1 MIGFRGRFEEA
12 IEKLHGVQGLTR
24 SSLGVRGKILLFQFT
39 SSDYFLFGIKG
50 YSLYLVF
57 GIVAATETLVGLYLQ
72 LGQVG
77 ESLNYY
83 FFSLD

>member
-1 MIGFRGRFEEA
+1 MTGFRGSFEEA
-12 IEKLHGVQGLTR
+12 IEKLHRVQGLTC
-24 SSLGVRGKILLFQFT
+24 SSLGVRGKIVLFQFT
-39 SSDYFLFGIKG
+39 SSVYFLFGIKG

-57 GIVAATETLVGLYLQ
+57 GIVAATEALVGLYLQ

-77 ESLNYY
+77 ESFNYY